1 MLLNGKKIVSSG
13 RNKPG
18 VTNKYFKHK
27 WNLRDTHAE
36 VDALIHSNRQPA
48 DSILVVRIHKSG
60 RLMNSRPC
68 LSCQAILRH
77 FGINKVYYSDKK
89 GEISIMR
96 LDDE

>member
-36 VDALIHSNRQPA
+36 VDALIKSNRESA
-48 DSILVVRIHKSG
+48 DSILVVRVHKSG
-60 RLMNSRPC
+60 RLMNSFPC
-68 LSCQAILRH
+68 LSCQAILKH
-77 FGINKVYYSDKK
+77 FGIRKVYYSDKK
-89 GEISIMR
+89 GKISFIR
-96 LDDE
+96 L